1 MRLRSL
7 LLSIATL
14 AIAPSAFAADPVFDQ
29 RVLHETRIEMD
40 PADWQALREN
50 FRTNQYYAANM
61 SFDGEVVEQVGVRS
75 RGKGSRDEN
84 KPGLRIDFNRYGRDL
99 EFHGMKSLVLDN
111 EIQDSSLLREVLA
124 YAVFQAMGIE
134 APQIAYAR
142 VTVNGEYWGVY
153 AQTEDLRKSFL
164 KERFGSDDDGNLF
177 KYEWAGAWDF
187 SWRGEDPGLY
197 IPEPFEP
204 HTNED
209 TLDATELI
217 DFIRSINETPDETF
231 LAQIAN
237 YIDIRKFLTYVA
249 VENALAESDG
259 VLGDQGMNNFYVY
272 QSEDSSRFTFIPWDK
287 DNSFQLAEWPL
298 LRGVESNLLV
308 RRLLSDDALR
318 QFYTDEVR
326 RAVAQYVTR
335 GWLLP
340 RMEANYRLI
349 REAAIIDTRKPQSN
363 DGFELSVEGLRGI
376 IEGRAADVAQQ
387 LRWAAPR
394 RP

>member
-7 LLSIATL
+7 ILLFL
-14 AIAPSAFAADPVFDQ
+14 ALAGVPSAFATDPLFDQ

-50 FRTNQYYAANM
+50 FRTNQYYAANA

-75 RGKGSRDEN
+75 RGKGSRDDK
-84 KPGLRIDFNRYGRDL
+84 KPGLRVDFNRYGKDL

-111 EIQDSSLLREVLA
+111 EIQDSSLLREALA

-177 KYEWAGAWDF
+177 KYEWAGAYDF

-204 HTNED
+204 HSNEE
-209 TLDATELI
+209 TLDPTELI
-217 DFIRSINETPDETF
+217 DFIRSINETPDDMF

-237 YIDIRKFLTYVA
+237 YIDVRKFLSYVA

-259 VLGDQGMNNFYVY
+259 LLGDQGMNNFYIY

-287 DNSFQLAEWPL
+287 DNSLQLAEWPL
-298 LRGVESNLLV
+298 FRGVEGNLLV
-308 RRLLSDDALR
+308 QRLLSDDALR
-318 QFYTDEVR
+318 AFYASEVK
-326 RAVAQYVTR
+326 RAVSLYVNR
-335 GWLLP
+335 SWLLP
-340 RMEANYRLI
+340 RLESNYRLI
-349 REAAIIDTRKPQSN
+349 REAAISDPMKPQSN
-363 DGFELSVEGLRGI
+363 DEFEVSVEGLRGV

-387 LRWAAPR
+387 LRQVAPR